1 MAHGRR
7 HPAEVRTKARHRRQ
21 KNPSKVE
28 AIFPTFRLGVDSGI
42 PSNRIAPNVAATY
55 SRHIGRVGALA
66 VALGV
71 GAAISTGY
79 GLGVA
84 RADTDT
90 DSVSKDSP
98 SADSSPS
105 DAPSKNSDKT
115 ESATDTSTERSDS
128 DEDEDSLSEVTDPAS
143 AVDSDVDDDGVDD
156 VDLETDHTE
165 TDPPSEEGG
174 TLDDTVPST
183 IPPETGSPD
192 STEAPGAEEPSA
204 VPQESPA
211 TAPEAES
218 GSDAAS
224 SGGTSRD
231 EPAPAPS
238 SATDIRVDAVT
249 LSLSDETETETAS
262 LRTDSAPDAGIGG
275 QSTPLDGPAVSVAA
289 GSVAGI
295 NVPRAFAATSLS
307 PLLVPEP
314 VSPSRPQLL
323 FAVLGWV
330 VREIQRTFF
339 NRAPVVRPQ
348 ETTLV
353 LSPNETSSPTP
364 FQSYDLDDDGLT
376 YFVPARGE
384 VGGPMHG
391 WVEVDQ
397 VTGTFTYTRDDD
409 YVGPDQFTVTVSD
422 AGSGRHFHGLLGF
435 LRPDRGHTDTAT
447 ITLDIVA
454 ANKTPVVNS
463 DSYTTAQ
470 GSYVFGNVLDNDSD
484 PSGQTLT
491 ASVVSGPAHGELTMA
506 PNGAFHY
513 SPEPGWTGVDTFVY
527 SASNA
532 MVDARAVVGITVT
545 PVNRAPATADDSYTT
560 DEDTTVTGNV
570 LSNDTDPDGDTIT
583 ATVVLAANHGDVQ
596 LSSDGSFT
604 YTPDTDFSGTDT
616 FSYVASDGS
625 TSSAPTLV
633 KITVTPVNDVPVAED
648 DSFTI
653 SEDSRLHGNVLS
665 NDTDSDRDLLTA
677 SLASGPAH
685 GSLTLNADG
694 TFSYLPTANYTGT
707 DSFTY
712 TVSDGTS
719 AGSTATATIT
729 ISPVNDAP
737 VANNSSFS
745 VSEDSIY
752 TGNLN
757 VVDVDGDTVST
768 DVVTG
773 PAHGALTLNDDGSFT
788 YTPDADYTGA
798 DSFTYIGT
806 DGVRTTSPATVTIT
820 VTPIDDAPTAQDD
833 TYSMSEDGI
842 LTGSVLYNDSD
853 VDGGSLTA
861 ALVFAPMHGALTF
874 NADGSFAYTPHAD
887 YAGADSFAYTA
898 SDGALT
904 SNTAIVSITIA
915 PTNDAPVAA
924 DDFYSIDEDTVLTGN
939 LLTNDSDVEGDS
951 LSVSI
956 LDGPQNGVLDLNSDG
971 TFSYTPSANF
981 NGADWFTYSASDGI
995 APSAPALV
1003 LIIINPVDDT
1013 VVATD
1018 DTFSM
1023 TEDSS
1028 LSGNVLSN
1036 DVDIDGD
1043 SLSAALVEGPAHGE
1057 LVLNTDGTFTYTP
1070 DADYHGAD
1078 SFTYTATDGT
1088 ETSTAATVAI
1098 TVTAVNDTP
1107 AAADDSVTTNEDTPL
1122 AGNVLANDVDV
1133 EGDSLTAT
1141 LVDGPA
1147 HGELVLNADG
1157 TFTYTPDTDYYG
1169 ADSFTYT
1176 ATDGTAT
1183 STAATVAITVT
1194 AINDTPVADGD
1205 SFTTNEDVE
1214 LAGNVLTNDTDIDGD
1229 SLTATLVDGPAHG
1242 ELVLNADGTFT
1253 YTPDADYYGADSF
1266 TYTATDGTATTTV
1279 ATVAITVTAVNDTPV
1294 AAGDSFTTNE
1304 DTPLAGNVLTNDTDI
1319 DGDSLT
1325 ATLVDGPAHGELVL
1339 NADGTFTYTPDTD
1352 YYGADSFTYT
1362 AADGTATS
1370 TVATVA
1376 ITVTAINDTP
1386 AAAGDS
1392 FTTNEDTP
1400 LAGNVLSNDT
1410 DIDGDSLTAA
1420 LVDGPAHGELVLNTD
1435 GTFTYTPDANYH
1447 GADSF
1452 TYTAT
1457 DGTETSTV
1465 STVNITVTAVND
1477 TPVATDDSVT
1487 TNEDTPY
1494 SGNVLSNDTD
1504 IDGDSLTAALVD
1516 GPAHGE
1522 LVLNTD
1528 GTFTYTPD
1536 ANYHG
1541 TDSFTYTATDGTE
1554 TSTVATV
1561 SITVT
1566 AINDTPTTVADS
1578 VTTNEDTPLAG
1589 NVLTNDT
1596 DIDGDS
1602 LTVALVDGP
1611 AHGELVL
1618 NTDGT
1623 FTYTPDANYHGTDS
1637 FTYTAT
1643 DGTETSTAATVNI
1656 TVTAVNDTPVA
1667 DDDAYTIDEDY
1678 RLMASVLTN
1687 DVDVEGDS
1695 LTTALVDGPTHGELV
1710 LNTDGTFTYTPD
1722 ANYNG
1727 TDSFTYT
1734 ATDGTATSTPATVTI
1749 TVNPVNDA
1757 TVANNDSYSTG
1768 EDSSLLG
1775 NVLTND
1781 VDVDGDTFTAALLSG
1796 PAHGTLVLNPDG
1808 SFSYTP
1814 TADYSGVDS
1823 FSYQVSDG
1831 TATSNTAL
1839 VTIAVTAIN
1848 DAPIAVNDSYTTDE
1862 DTPLAGNVLA
1872 NDTDAEGDSLSAT
1885 LVAGPTHGTLVLT
1898 SDGTFTYTPDA
1909 DYTGTD
1915 SFTYTAGDAALTDS
1929 ALVTVSI
1936 SSVNDVPVATG
1947 DSFTTDEDTP
1957 VSGNVLT
1964 NDVDVEGD
1972 SLTATLVDG
1981 PTHGNLVLNADGT
1994 FTYTPDADYHGT
2006 DSFTYTA
2013 TDGTATS
2020 AVSTVSIAVDP
2031 VNDTPV
2037 ATNDSVTTN
2046 EDTQLT
2052 GNVLTNDTDADG
2064 NTLTAT
2070 LVTGPS
2076 HGALTLNADGTFTYT
2091 PTANY
2096 NGTDSFT
2103 YTATDGTATSTAT
2116 TVTVTVNAV
2125 NDVPVA
2131 VNNSFT
2137 TDEDTQLTGNV
2148 LTNDTDADGN
2158 TLTATLVTGPTR
2170 GTLTLNSDGSFTYT
2184 PNTGYHGADVFTYT
2198 ANDGVANSTT
2208 AVVTIT
2214 VTTVNDAPS
2223 AVNDAYTT
2231 SEESAVNGNVLAN
2244 DTDADGN
2251 TLTATLADGPSHGAL
2266 TLNSDG
2272 TFTYTPTANYNG
2284 TDSFTYTATDGTATS
2299 NVASVAITVNP
2310 VNDTPTAVNNAFATN
2325 EDVQLSGNVLTNDID
2340 VDGDTLTAT
2349 VVNGPSHGTLTLN
2362 GNGTF
2367 TYTPTTNYNGTDSFT
2382 YTATDGTAT
2391 SNVATVIVTVNAVND
2406 APTAVNDSAS
2416 TNQGTALSGNV
2427 LSNDNDVDGNTLSA
2441 TLVAGPAHGT
2451 VALNSN
2457 GSFTYTPTANYNG
2470 TDSFTYKATDGTA
2483 TSNTATVSI
2492 TVIDNVA
2499 PTAVDIQAT
2508 NGGGL
2513 NISGYLEEGD
2523 SITYTFSEPIN
2534 PNSILAGWNGTTT
2547 NVVVRGDNG
2556 GSSNDT
2562 LRIYNSNNTALLPLG
2577 TIDLGRT
2584 DFIYQIGGNGPI
2596 TFGATG
2602 TASTMTMSGNTIT
2615 IVLGD
2620 YDSPAFGDYR
2630 NITLVLTS
2638 GSLRWSPSSAIS
2650 DLAGN
2655 TLSGGTANE
2664 SGSSDRDF

>member
-7 HPAEVRTKARHRRQ
+7 RPAEVRTKARHRRQ
-21 KNPSKVE
+21 KYPSKVE
-28 AIFPTFRLGVDSGI
+28 ATFPTFRLGVDSGL

-84 RADTDT
+84 HADTDT

-98 SADSSPS
+98 SGDSTPS
-105 DAPSKNSDKT
+105 DAPSKNSDET
-115 ESATDTSTERSDS
+115 ESAADTSAERSDS
-128 DEDEDSLSEVTDPAS
+128 DEDEESVSEVTDPAS
-143 AVDSDVDDDGVDD
+143 EVESGDSDVDD

-165 TDPPSEEGG
+165 TDPPSTEGDAP
-174 TLDDTVPST
+174 DDTAPST
-183 IPPETGSPD
+183 VPPESGSPD
-192 STEAPGAEEPSA
+192 SAEAPGTGETSA
-204 VPQESPA
+204 VPQGSTA
-211 TAPEAES
+211 TTPEAES
-218 GSDAAS
+218 VSDASS
-224 SGGTSRD
+224 SGGTSQD

-238 SATDIRVDAVT
+238 SATDIQVDAVT
-249 LSLSDETETETAS
+249 LSLNDETETETAS
-262 LRTDSAPDAGIGG
+262 LRTDSAPEAGIGG
-275 QSTPLDGPAVSVAA
+275 QSTLLDGPAASVAA

-339 NRAPVVRPQ
+339 NRTPVVRPQ

-484 PSGQTLT
+484 PGGQTLT

-583 ATVVLAANHGDVQ
+583 ATVVLAANHGEVQ
-596 LSSDGSFT
+596 LNSDGSFT

-633 KITVTPVNDVPVAED
+633 TITVTPVNDVPVAED

-719 AGSTATATIT
+719 AGNAATATIT

-737 VANNSSFS
+737 VANNGSFS
-745 VSEDSIY
+745 VSEDSTY
-752 TGNLN
+752 TGNLD
-757 VVDVDGDTVST
+757 VIDVDGDTVST

-773 PAHGALTLNDDGSFT
+773 PAHGALTLNGDGSFT

-798 DSFTYIGT
+798 DSFTYTGT
-806 DGVRTTSPATVTIT
+806 DGVRTTLPATVTIT

-874 NADGSFAYTPHAD
+874 NADGSFTYTPHAD

-898 SDGALT
+898 SDGTLT
-904 SNTAIVSITIA
+904 SDTAIVSITIT

-939 LLTNDSDVEGDS
+939 LLTNDSDVESDS

-956 LDGPQNGVLDLNSDG
+956 LDGPQNGVLDLNPDG

-995 APSAPALV
+995 TPSAPALV

-1018 DTFSM
+1018 DTFST

-1043 SLSAALVEGPAHGE
+1043 SLLASLIDGPTHGE
-1057 LVLNTDGTFTYTP
+1057 LVLNNDGTFTYTP
-1070 DADYHGAD
+1070 DANYAGTD
-1078 SFTYTATDGT
+1078 SFTYTA
-1088 ETSTAATVAI
+1088 S
-1098 TVTAVNDTP
+1098 
-1107 AAADDSVTTNEDTPL
+1107 
-1122 AGNVLANDVDV
+1122 
-1133 EGDSLTAT
+1133 
-1141 LVDGPA
+1141 
-1147 HGELVLNADG
+1147 
-1157 TFTYTPDTDYYG
+1157 
-1169 ADSFTYT
+1169 
-1176 ATDGTAT
+1176 DGTAT
-1183 STAATVAITVT
+1183 STAATVAIT
-1194 AINDTPVADGD
+1194 I
-1205 SFTTNEDVE
+1205 
-1214 LAGNVLTNDTDIDGD
+1214 
-1229 SLTATLVDGPAHG
+1229 
-1242 ELVLNADGTFT
+1242 
-1253 YTPDADYYGADSF
+1253 
-1266 TYTATDGTATTTV
+1266 
-1279 ATVAITVTAVNDTPV
+1279 TAVNDTPV
-1294 AAGDSFTTNE
+1294 A
-1304 DTPLAGNVLTNDTDI
+1304 TNDSVTTD
-1319 DGDSLT
+1319 
-1325 ATLVDGPAHGELVL
+1325 
-1339 NADGTFTYTPDTD
+1339 
-1352 YYGADSFTYT
+1352 
-1362 AADGTATS
+1362 
-1370 TVATVA
+1370 
-1376 ITVTAINDTP
+1376 
-1386 AAAGDS
+1386 
-1392 FTTNEDTP
+1392 EDAP
-1400 LAGNVLSNDT
+1400 LSGNVLSNDL

-1420 LVDGPAHGELVLNTD
+1420 LVDGPTHGSLVLNND
-1435 GTFTYTPDANYH
+1435 GTFTYTPDA
-1447 GADSF
+1447 D
-1452 TYTAT
+1452 
-1457 DGTETSTV
+1457 
-1465 STVNITVTAVND
+1465 
-1477 TPVATDDSVT
+1477 
-1487 TNEDTPY
+1487 
-1494 SGNVLSNDTD
+1494 
-1504 IDGDSLTAALVD
+1504 
-1516 GPAHGE
+1516 
-1522 LVLNTD
+1522 
-1528 GTFTYTPD
+1528 
-1536 ANYHG
+1536 YHG
-1541 TDSFTYTATDGTE
+1541 TDSFTYTATDG
-1554 TSTVATV
+1554 
-1561 SITVT
+1561 I
-1566 AINDTPTTVADS
+1566 
-1578 VTTNEDTPLAG
+1578 
-1589 NVLTNDT
+1589 
-1596 DIDGDS
+1596 
-1602 LTVALVDGP
+1602 
-1611 AHGELVL
+1611 
-1618 NTDGT
+1618 
-1623 FTYTPDANYHGTDS
+1623 
-1637 FTYTAT
+1637 
-1643 DGTETSTAATVNI
+1643 
-1656 TVTAVNDTPVA
+1656 
-1667 DDDAYTIDEDY
+1667 
-1678 RLMASVLTN
+1678 
-1687 DVDVEGDS
+1687 
-1695 LTTALVDGPTHGELV
+1695 
-1710 LNTDGTFTYTPD
+1710 
-1722 ANYNG
+1722 
-1727 TDSFTYT
+1727 
-1734 ATDGTATSTPATVTI
+1734 ATSSPATVTI

-1848 DAPIAVNDSYTTDE
+1848 DAPNAVDDSYTTDE

-1885 LVAGPTHGTLVLT
+1885 LVAGPTHGTLVLN

-1936 SSVNDVPVATG
+1936 TSVNDVPVATG
-1947 DSFTTDEDTP
+1947 DSVTTDEDTP
-1957 VSGNVLT
+1957 LSGNVLT
-1964 NDVDVEGD
+1964 NDVDVDGD
-1972 SLTATLVDG
+1972 SLIATLVDG
-1981 PTHGNLVLNADGT
+1981 PTHGDLVLNADGT
-1994 FTYTPDADYHGT
+1994 FTYTPDADYTGA

-2013 TDGTATS
+2013 TDGTATG
-2020 AVSTVSIAVDP
+2020 AVSTVSITVTA

-2037 ATNDSVTTN
+2037 ATDDTVTTN

-2052 GNVLTNDTDADG
+2052 GNVLTNDTDTEG

-2096 NGTDSFT
+2096 HGTDSFT
-2103 YTATDGTATSTAT
+2103 YTATDGTTTSTAA

-2125 NDVPVA
+2125 NDIPVA
-2131 VNNSFT
+2131 FNNSYT
-2137 TDEDTQLTGNV
+2137 TNENTQLTGNV

-2170 GTLTLNSDGSFTYT
+2170 GTLILNSDGSFTYT
-2184 PNTGYHGADVFTYT
+2184 PTTNYHGTDVFTYK
-2198 ANDGVANSTT
+2198 ANDGIANSTT
-2208 AVVTIT
+2208 AVVMIT
-2214 VTTVNDAPS
+2214 VTSVNDAPS

-2244 DTDADGN
+2244 DADADADALTAVLASGPSHGALTLNNDGTFTYTPTTNYNGTDSFTYTATDGAATSNTATVSITVNPVNDAPTAANDAFTANEDTQLAGN
-2251 TLTATLADGPSHGAL
+2251 VLTNDTDVDGDTLTATLVNGPSHGAL
-2266 TLNSDG
+2266 TLNSNG

-2299 NVASVAITVNP
+2299 N
-2310 VNDTPTAVNNAFATN
+2310 
-2325 EDVQLSGNVLTNDID
+2325 
-2340 VDGDTLTAT
+2340 TAT
-2349 VVNGPSHGTLTLN
+2349 VS
-2362 GNGTF
+2362 
-2367 TYTPTTNYNGTDSFT
+2367 
-2382 YTATDGTAT
+2382 
-2391 SNVATVIVTVNAVND
+2391 ITVNAVND

-2416 TNQGTALSGNV
+2416 TNQGVALNGNV
-2427 LSNDNDVDGNTLSA
+2427 LTNDTDIDGNTLSA

-2513 NISGYLEEGD
+2513 NISGYLEQGD

>member
-1 MAHGRR
+1 M
-7 HPAEVRTKARHRRQ
+7 
-21 KNPSKVE
+21 
-28 AIFPTFRLGVDSGI
+28 
-42 PSNRIAPNVAATY
+42 
-55 SRHIGRVGALA
+55 
-66 VALGV
+66 
-71 GAAISTGY
+71 
-79 GLGVA
+79 
-84 RADTDT
+84 
-90 DSVSKDSP
+90 
-98 SADSSPS
+98 
-105 DAPSKNSDKT
+105 
-115 ESATDTSTERSDS
+115 
-128 DEDEDSLSEVTDPAS
+128 TDPAS
-143 AVDSDVDDDGVDD
+143 AVDSDDDDDDVDDDDDDDD

-174 TLDDTVPST
+174 TLDDTAPSS

-192 STEAPGAEEPSA
+192 SAEAPGTGEPSA

-218 GSDAAS
+218 VSDAAS

-238 SATDIRVDAVT
+238 SATDIQLDAVT

-262 LRTDSAPDAGIGG
+262 LRNDSAPEAGIGG
-275 QSTPLDGPAVSVAA
+275 QSTPLDGPAASVAA

-447 ITLDIVA
+447 IKLDIVA
-454 ANKTPVVNS
+454 ANKTPVVNN

-484 PSGQTLT
+484 PGGQTLT

-583 ATVVLAANHGDVQ
+583 ATVVLAANHGEVQ

-633 KITVTPVNDVPVAED
+633 TITVTPVNDVPVAED

-719 AGSTATATIT
+719 AGNTATATIT

-737 VANNSSFS
+737 VANNGSFS
-745 VSEDSIY
+745 VSEDSTY
-752 TGNLN
+752 TGNLD
-757 VVDVDGDTVST
+757 VIDVDGDTVST

-798 DSFTYIGT
+798 DSFTYTGT

-874 NADGSFAYTPHAD
+874 NADGSFTYTPHAD

-898 SDGALT
+898 SDGTLT
-904 SNTAIVSITIA
+904 SNTAIVSITIV

-924 DDFYSIDEDTVLTGN
+924 DDFYNIDEDTILTGN
-939 LLTNDSDVEGDS
+939 LVTNDSDVEGDS
-951 LSVSI
+951 LTVSMI
-956 LDGPQNGVLDLNSDG
+956 DGPQNGVLDLNADG

-981 NGADWFTYSASDGI
+981 NGADWFTYSTSDGI
-995 APSAPALV
+995 TPSAPALV
-1003 LIIINPVDDT
+1003 LIVINPVDDT

-1028 LSGNVLSN
+1028 LSGNILSN

-1043 SLSAALVEGPAHGE
+1043 SLSASLVDGPTHGE
-1057 LVLNTDGTFTYTP
+1057 LVLNNDGTFTYTP
-1070 DADYHGAD
+1070 DADYHGTD
-1078 SFTYTATDGT
+1078 SFTYSATDGV

-1107 AAADDSVTTNEDTPL
+1107 VATDDAVTTNED
-1122 AGNVLANDVDV
+1122 ASFSGDVLSNDVDV
-1133 EGDSLTAT
+1133 DGDSLTAT
-1141 LVDGPA
+1141 LIDGPA
-1147 HGELVLNADG
+1147 HGELVLNNDG
-1157 TFTYTPDTDYYG
+1157 TFTYTPDADYHG
-1169 ADSFTYT
+1169 TDSFTYT

-1183 STAATVAITVT
+1183 STAATVAITIT
-1194 AINDTPVADGD
+1194 AVNDTPVTAGD
-1205 SFTTNEDVE
+1205 SFTTDEDTQ
-1214 LAGNVLTNDTDIDGD
+1214 LAGNVLTNDNDIDGD
-1229 SLTATLVDGPAHG
+1229 SLTATLVDGPTHG
-1242 ELVLNADGTFT
+1242 ELVLNNDGTFT
-1253 YTPDADYYGADSF
+1253 YAPDAD
-1266 TYTATDGTATTTV
+1266 
-1279 ATVAITVTAVNDTPV
+1279 
-1294 AAGDSFTTNE
+1294 
-1304 DTPLAGNVLTNDTDI
+1304 
-1319 DGDSLT
+1319 
-1325 ATLVDGPAHGELVL
+1325 
-1339 NADGTFTYTPDTD
+1339 
-1352 YYGADSFTYT
+1352 
-1362 AADGTATS
+1362 
-1370 TVATVA
+1370 
-1376 ITVTAINDTP
+1376 
-1386 AAAGDS
+1386 
-1392 FTTNEDTP
+1392 
-1400 LAGNVLSNDT
+1400 
-1410 DIDGDSLTAA
+1410 
-1420 LVDGPAHGELVLNTD
+1420 
-1435 GTFTYTPDANYH
+1435 
-1447 GADSF
+1447 
-1452 TYTAT
+1452 
-1457 DGTETSTV
+1457 
-1465 STVNITVTAVND
+1465 
-1477 TPVATDDSVT
+1477 
-1487 TNEDTPY
+1487 
-1494 SGNVLSNDTD
+1494 
-1504 IDGDSLTAALVD
+1504 
-1516 GPAHGE
+1516 
-1522 LVLNTD
+1522 
-1528 GTFTYTPD
+1528 
-1536 ANYHG
+1536 YHG
-1541 TDSFTYTATDGTE
+1541 TDSFTYTATDGTA
-1554 TSTVATV
+1554 TS
-1561 SITVT
+1561 S
-1566 AINDTPTTVADS
+1566 
-1578 VTTNEDTPLAG
+1578 
-1589 NVLTNDT
+1589 
-1596 DIDGDS
+1596 
-1602 LTVALVDGP
+1602 
-1611 AHGELVL
+1611 
-1618 NTDGT
+1618 
-1623 FTYTPDANYHGTDS
+1623 
-1637 FTYTAT
+1637 
-1643 DGTETSTAATVNI
+1643 AATVAI
-1656 TVTAVNDTPVA
+1656 TITAVNDTPVTA
-1667 DDDAYTIDEDY
+1667 DDAYTIDEDY
-1678 RLMASVLTN
+1678 RLTASVLTN

-1695 LTTALVDGPTHGELV
+1695 LTAALVDGPTHGELV
-1710 LNTDGTFTYTPD
+1710 LNDDGTFTYTPD
-1722 ANYNG
+1722 ADYHG

-1734 ATDGTATSTPATVTI
+1734 ATDGTATSSPATVTI

-1848 DAPIAVNDSYTTDE
+1848 DAPNAVDDSYTTDE
-1862 DTPLAGNVLA
+1862 DIPLSGNVLA

-1885 LVAGPTHGTLVLT
+1885 LVAGPTHGTLVLN

-1957 VSGNVLT
+1957 LSGNVLT
-1964 NDVDVEGD
+1964 NDTDVDGD
-1972 SLTATLVDG
+1972 SLTPTLVNG
-1981 PTHGNLVLNADGT
+1981 PTHGELVLNNDGT
-1994 FTYTPDADYHGT
+1994 FTYTPDADYTGA

-2020 AVSTVSIAVDP
+2020 AVSTVSITVTA

-2037 ATNDSVTTN
+2037 AADDSVTTN

-2052 GNVLTNDTDADG
+2052 GNVLTNDTDTEG

-2096 NGTDSFT
+2096 HGTDSFT
-2103 YTATDGTATSTAT
+2103 YTATDGTTTSTAA

-2125 NDVPVA
+2125 NDIPVA
-2131 VNNSFT
+2131 VNNSYT
-2137 TDEDTQLTGNV
+2137 TNENTQLTGNV

-2184 PNTGYHGADVFTYT
+2184 PTTNYHGTDVFTYK
-2198 ANDGVANSTT
+2198 ANDGIANSTT

-2214 VTTVNDAPS
+2214 VTSVNDAPS

-2244 DTDADGN
+2244 DTDADADTLTAVLASGPSHGALTLNNDGTFTYTPTTNYNGTDSFTYTATDGAATSNTATVSITVNPVNDAPTAANDVFTANEDTQLAGN
-2251 TLTATLADGPSHGAL
+2251 VLTNDTDVDGDTLTATLVNGPSHGAL
-2266 TLNSDG
+2266 TLNSNG
-2272 TFTYTPTANYNG
+2272 SFTYTPTANYNG

-2299 NVASVAITVNP
+2299 N
-2310 VNDTPTAVNNAFATN
+2310 
-2325 EDVQLSGNVLTNDID
+2325 
-2340 VDGDTLTAT
+2340 TAT
-2349 VVNGPSHGTLTLN
+2349 VS
-2362 GNGTF
+2362 
-2367 TYTPTTNYNGTDSFT
+2367 
-2382 YTATDGTAT
+2382 
-2391 SNVATVIVTVNAVND
+2391 ITVNAVND

-2416 TNQGTALSGNV
+2416 TNQGIALSGNV
-2427 LSNDNDVDGNTLSA
+2427 LTNDTDIDGNTLSA

-2513 NISGYLEEGD
+2513 NISGYLEQGD

>member
-1 MAHGRR
+1 M
-7 HPAEVRTKARHRRQ
+7 
-21 KNPSKVE
+21 
-28 AIFPTFRLGVDSGI
+28 
-42 PSNRIAPNVAATY
+42 
-55 SRHIGRVGALA
+55 
-66 VALGV
+66 
-71 GAAISTGY
+71 
-79 GLGVA
+79 
-84 RADTDT
+84 
-90 DSVSKDSP
+90 
-98 SADSSPS
+98 
-105 DAPSKNSDKT
+105 
-115 ESATDTSTERSDS
+115 
-128 DEDEDSLSEVTDPAS
+128 TDPAY
-143 AVDSDVDDDGVDD
+143 AVDDDDDDDVDDDD

-174 TLDDTVPST
+174 TLDDTAPSS

-192 STEAPGAEEPSA
+192 SAEAPGTGEPSA

-218 GSDAAS
+218 VSDAAS

-238 SATDIRVDAVT
+238 SATDIQVDAVT

-262 LRTDSAPDAGIGG
+262 LRNDSAPEAGIGG
-275 QSTPLDGPAVSVAA
+275 QSTPLDGPAASVAA
-289 GSVAGI
+289 GSVAGV

-384 VGGPMHG
+384 VGGPLHG

-570 LSNDTDPDGDTIT
+570 LGNDTDPDGDMIT
-583 ATVVLAANHGDVQ
+583 ATVVLAANHGEVQ

-633 KITVTPVNDVPVAED
+633 TITVTPVNDVPVAED

-719 AGSTATATIT
+719 AGNTATATIT

-737 VANNSSFS
+737 VANNGSFS
-745 VSEDSIY
+745 VSEDSTY
-752 TGNLN
+752 TGNLD
-757 VVDVDGDTVST
+757 VIDVDGDTVST

-798 DSFTYIGT
+798 DSFTYTGT

-820 VTPIDDAPTAQDD
+820 VTPIDDAPTARDD

-874 NADGSFAYTPHAD
+874 NADGSFTYTPHAD

-898 SDGALT
+898 SDGTLT

-924 DDFYSIDEDTVLTGN
+924 DDFYNIDEDTTLTGS

-951 LSVSI
+951 LTVSMI
-956 LDGPQNGVLDLNSDG
+956 DAPQNGVLDLNADG

-981 NGADWFTYSASDGI
+981 NGADWFTYSTSDGI
-995 APSAPALV
+995 TPSAPALV
-1003 LIIINPVDDT
+1003 LIVINPVDDT

-1028 LSGNVLSN
+1028 LSGNILSN

-1043 SLSAALVEGPAHGE
+1043 SLSASLVDGPTHGE
-1057 LVLNTDGTFTYTP
+1057 LVLNNDGTFTYTP
-1070 DADYHGAD
+1070 DADYHGTD
-1078 SFTYTATDGT
+1078 SFTYSATDGV

-1107 AAADDSVTTNEDTPL
+1107 VATDDAVTTNED
-1122 AGNVLANDVDV
+1122 ASFSGDVLSNDVDV
-1133 EGDSLTAT
+1133 DGDSLTAT
-1141 LVDGPA
+1141 LIDGPA
-1147 HGELVLNADG
+1147 HGELVLNNDG
-1157 TFTYTPDTDYYG
+1157 TFTYTPDADYYG
-1169 ADSFTYT
+1169 TDSFTYT

-1194 AINDTPVADGD
+1194 A
-1205 SFTTNEDVE
+1205 
-1214 LAGNVLTNDTDIDGD
+1214 
-1229 SLTATLVDGPAHG
+1229 
-1242 ELVLNADGTFT
+1242 
-1253 YTPDADYYGADSF
+1253 
-1266 TYTATDGTATTTV
+1266 
-1279 ATVAITVTAVNDTPV
+1279 VNDTPV
-1294 AAGDSFTTNE
+1294 ATDDTVTTNE

-1325 ATLVDGPAHGELVL
+1325 ATLVDGPTHGELVL
-1339 NADGTFTYTPDTD
+1339 NNDGTFTYTPDTD
-1352 YYGADSFTYT
+1352 YYGTDSFTYT
-1362 AADGTATS
+1362 ANDGTATS
-1370 TVATVA
+1370 AVSTVS
-1376 ITVTAINDTP
+1376 ITVSAVNDAPVTADDTVTTNEDAPLSGDVLANDVDVEGDSLTASLVDGPAHGELVLNNDGTFTYTPDADYHGTDSFTYTANDGTATSAVSTVSITVSAVNDTP
-1386 AAAGDS
+1386 VTADDAV
-1392 FTTNEDTP
+1392 TTNEDTP
-1400 LAGNVLSNDT
+1400 LAGNVLTNDV

-1420 LVDGPAHGELVLNTD
+1420 LVGGPTHGSLVLNDD
-1435 GTFTYTPDANYH
+1435 GTFTYTPDTDYY
-1447 GADSF
+1447 GTDSF

-1457 DGTETSTV
+1457 DGTATSAVSTV
-1465 STVNITVTAVND
+1465 SITVTAVND
-1477 TPVATDDSVT
+1477 TPVATNDSVNT
-1487 TNEDTPY
+1487 DEDAPL
-1494 SGNVLSNDTD
+1494 SGNVLTNDVD
-1504 IDGDSLTAALVD
+1504 IDGDSLTASLVD
-1516 GPAHGE
+1516 GPTHGS
-1522 LVLNTD
+1522 LVLNNDGTFTYTPDADYHGTDSFTYTATDGTATSTAATVAITITAVNDTPVTAGDSFTTDEDTQLAGNVLTNDNDIDGDSLTATLVDGPTHGSLVLNND

-1541 TDSFTYTATDGTE
+1541 TDSFTYTATDGTA
-1554 TSTVATV
+1554 TSTAATV
-1561 SITVT
+1561 AITIT
-1566 AINDTPTTVADS
+1566 AVNDTPVTAGDSFTTD
-1578 VTTNEDTPLAG
+1578 EDTQLAG
-1589 NVLTNDT
+1589 NVLTNDN

-1602 LTVALVDGP
+1602 LTATLVDGP
-1611 AHGELVL
+1611 THGSLVL
-1618 NTDGT
+1618 NNDGT
-1623 FTYTPDANYHGTDS
+1623 FTYTPDANY
-1637 FTYTAT
+1637 A
-1643 DGTETSTAATVNI
+1643 
-1656 TVTAVNDTPVA
+1656 
-1667 DDDAYTIDEDY
+1667 
-1678 RLMASVLTN
+1678 
-1687 DVDVEGDS
+1687 
-1695 LTTALVDGPTHGELV
+1695 
-1710 LNTDGTFTYTPD
+1710 
-1722 ANYNG
+1722 G

-1734 ATDGTATSTPATVTI
+1734 ATDGTATSTAATVAITVTAVNDTPVTADDAYTIDEDYRLTASVLTNDVDVEGDSLTAALVDGPTHGELVLNDDGTFTYTPDADYHGTDSFTYTATDGTATSSPATVTI

-1848 DAPIAVNDSYTTDE
+1848 DAPNAVDDSYTTDE
-1862 DTPLAGNVLA
+1862 DIPLSGNVLA

-1885 LVAGPTHGTLVLT
+1885 LVAGPTHGTLVLN

-1909 DYTGTD
+1909 DYTGND
-1915 SFTYTAGDAALTDS
+1915 SFTYAAGDAALTDT

-1936 SSVNDVPVATG
+1936 TSVNDVPVATG

-1957 VSGNVLT
+1957 LSGNVLT
-1964 NDVDVEGD
+1964 NDTDVDGD
-1972 SLTATLVDG
+1972 SLTPTLVDG
-1981 PTHGNLVLNADGT
+1981 PTHGELVLNNDGT
-1994 FTYTPDADYHGT
+1994 FTYTPDADYTGA

-2020 AVSTVSIAVDP
+2020 AVSTVSITVTA

-2037 ATNDSVTTN
+2037 ATDDSVTTN

-2052 GNVLTNDTDADG
+2052 GNVLTNDTDTEG

-2091 PTANY
+2091 PTTNY
-2096 NGTDSFT
+2096 HGTDSFT
-2103 YTATDGTATSTAT
+2103 YTATDGTTTSTAA

-2125 NDVPVA
+2125 NDIPVA
-2131 VNNSFT
+2131 VNNSYT
-2137 TDEDTQLTGNV
+2137 TNENTQLTGNV

-2184 PNTGYHGADVFTYT
+2184 PTTNYHGTDVFTYK
-2198 ANDGVANSTT
+2198 ANDGIANSTT

-2214 VTTVNDAPS
+2214 VTSVNDAPS

-2244 DTDADGN
+2244 DTDADADTLTAVLASGPSHGALTLNNDGTFTYTPTANYNGTDSFTYTATDGAATSNTATVSITVNPVNDAPTAANDAFTANEDTQLAGN
-2251 TLTATLADGPSHGAL
+2251 VLTNDTDVDGDTLTATLVNGPSHGAL
-2266 TLNSDG
+2266 TLNSNG

-2299 NVASVAITVNP
+2299 N
-2310 VNDTPTAVNNAFATN
+2310 
-2325 EDVQLSGNVLTNDID
+2325 
-2340 VDGDTLTAT
+2340 TAT
-2349 VVNGPSHGTLTLN
+2349 VS
-2362 GNGTF
+2362 
-2367 TYTPTTNYNGTDSFT
+2367 
-2382 YTATDGTAT
+2382 
-2391 SNVATVIVTVNAVND
+2391 ITVNAVND
-2406 APTAVNDSAS
+2406 APTAVNDSGS
-2416 TNQGTALSGNV
+2416 TNQGIALNGNV
-2427 LSNDNDVDGNTLSA
+2427 LTNDTDIDGNTLSA

-2513 NISGYLEEGD
+2513 NISGYLEQGD

>member
-1 MAHGRR
+1 M
-7 HPAEVRTKARHRRQ
+7 
-21 KNPSKVE
+21 
-28 AIFPTFRLGVDSGI
+28 
-42 PSNRIAPNVAATY
+42 
-55 SRHIGRVGALA
+55 
-66 VALGV
+66 
-71 GAAISTGY
+71 
-79 GLGVA
+79 
-84 RADTDT
+84 
-90 DSVSKDSP
+90 
-98 SADSSPS
+98 
-105 DAPSKNSDKT
+105 
-115 ESATDTSTERSDS
+115 
-128 DEDEDSLSEVTDPAS
+128 TDPAS

-435 LRPDRGHTDTAT
+435 LRPDRGHTETAT

-820 VTPIDDAPTAQDD
+820 VTPIDDAPTARDD

-874 NADGSFAYTPHAD
+874 NADGSFTYTPHAD

-1070 DADYHGAD
+1070 DADY
-1078 SFTYTATDGT
+1078 
-1088 ETSTAATVAI
+1088 
-1098 TVTAVNDTP
+1098 
-1107 AAADDSVTTNEDTPL
+1107 
-1122 AGNVLANDVDV
+1122 
-1133 EGDSLTAT
+1133 
-1141 LVDGPA
+1141 
-1147 HGELVLNADG
+1147 
-1157 TFTYTPDTDYYG
+1157 YG
-1169 ADSFTYT
+1169 A
-1176 ATDGTAT
+1176 
-1183 STAATVAITVT
+1183 
-1194 AINDTPVADGD
+1194 
-1205 SFTTNEDVE
+1205 
-1214 LAGNVLTNDTDIDGD
+1214 
-1229 SLTATLVDGPAHG
+1229 
-1242 ELVLNADGTFT
+1242 
-1253 YTPDADYYGADSF
+1253 
-1266 TYTATDGTATTTV
+1266 
-1279 ATVAITVTAVNDTPV
+1279 
-1294 AAGDSFTTNE
+1294 
-1304 DTPLAGNVLTNDTDI
+1304 
-1319 DGDSLT
+1319 
-1325 ATLVDGPAHGELVL
+1325 
-1339 NADGTFTYTPDTD
+1339 
-1352 YYGADSFTYT
+1352 
-1362 AADGTATS
+1362 
-1370 TVATVA
+1370 
-1376 ITVTAINDTP
+1376 
-1386 AAAGDS
+1386 
-1392 FTTNEDTP
+1392 
-1400 LAGNVLSNDT
+1400 
-1410 DIDGDSLTAA
+1410 
-1420 LVDGPAHGELVLNTD
+1420 
-1435 GTFTYTPDANYH
+1435 
-1447 GADSF
+1447 
-1452 TYTAT
+1452 
-1457 DGTETSTV
+1457 
-1465 STVNITVTAVND
+1465 
-1477 TPVATDDSVT
+1477 
-1487 TNEDTPY
+1487 
-1494 SGNVLSNDTD
+1494 
-1504 IDGDSLTAALVD
+1504 
-1516 GPAHGE
+1516 
-1522 LVLNTD
+1522 
-1528 GTFTYTPD
+1528 
-1536 ANYHG
+1536 
-1541 TDSFTYTATDGTE
+1541 DSFTYTATDGTE

-1561 SITVT
+1561 SITAT
-1566 AINDTPTTVADS
+1566 AINDTP
-1578 VTTNEDTPLAG
+1578 
-1589 NVLTNDT
+1589 
-1596 DIDGDS
+1596 
-1602 LTVALVDGP
+1602 
-1611 AHGELVL
+1611 
-1618 NTDGT
+1618 
-1623 FTYTPDANYHGTDS
+1623 
-1637 FTYTAT
+1637 
-1643 DGTETSTAATVNI
+1643 
-1656 TVTAVNDTPVA
+1656 
-1667 DDDAYTIDEDY
+1667 
-1678 RLMASVLTN
+1678 
-1687 DVDVEGDS
+1687 
-1695 LTTALVDGPTHGELV
+1695 
-1710 LNTDGTFTYTPD
+1710 
-1722 ANYNG
+1722 
-1727 TDSFTYT
+1727 
-1734 ATDGTATSTPATVTI
+1734 
-1749 TVNPVNDA
+1749 
-1757 TVANNDSYSTG
+1757 
-1768 EDSSLLG
+1768 
-1775 NVLTND
+1775 
-1781 VDVDGDTFTAALLSG
+1781 
-1796 PAHGTLVLNPDG
+1796 
-1808 SFSYTP
+1808 
-1814 TADYSGVDS
+1814 
-1823 FSYQVSDG
+1823 
-1831 TATSNTAL
+1831 
-1839 VTIAVTAIN
+1839 
-1848 DAPIAVNDSYTTDE
+1848 
-1862 DTPLAGNVLA
+1862 
-1872 NDTDAEGDSLSAT
+1872 
-1885 LVAGPTHGTLVLT
+1885 
-1898 SDGTFTYTPDA
+1898 
-1909 DYTGTD
+1909 
-1915 SFTYTAGDAALTDS
+1915 
-1929 ALVTVSI
+1929 
-1936 SSVNDVPVATG
+1936 
-1947 DSFTTDEDTP
+1947 
-1957 VSGNVLT
+1957 
-1964 NDVDVEGD
+1964 
-1972 SLTATLVDG
+1972 
-1981 PTHGNLVLNADGT
+1981 
-1994 FTYTPDADYHGT
+1994 
-2006 DSFTYTA
+2006 
-2013 TDGTATS
+2013 
-2020 AVSTVSIAVDP
+2020 
-2031 VNDTPV
+2031 
-2037 ATNDSVTTN
+2037 
-2046 EDTQLT
+2046 
-2052 GNVLTNDTDADG
+2052 
-2064 NTLTAT
+2064 
-2070 LVTGPS
+2070 
-2076 HGALTLNADGTFTYT
+2076 
-2091 PTANY
+2091 
-2096 NGTDSFT
+2096 
-2103 YTATDGTATSTAT
+2103 
-2116 TVTVTVNAV
+2116 
-2125 NDVPVA
+2125 
-2131 VNNSFT
+2131 
-2137 TDEDTQLTGNV
+2137 
-2148 LTNDTDADGN
+2148 
-2158 TLTATLVTGPTR
+2158 
-2170 GTLTLNSDGSFTYT
+2170 
-2184 PNTGYHGADVFTYT
+2184 
-2198 ANDGVANSTT
+2198 
-2208 AVVTIT
+2208 
-2214 VTTVNDAPS
+2214 
-2223 AVNDAYTT
+2223 
-2231 SEESAVNGNVLAN
+2231 
-2244 DTDADGN
+2244 
-2251 TLTATLADGPSHGAL
+2251 
-2266 TLNSDG
+2266 
-2272 TFTYTPTANYNG
+2272 
-2284 TDSFTYTATDGTATS
+2284 
-2299 NVASVAITVNP
+2299 
-2310 VNDTPTAVNNAFATN
+2310 
-2325 EDVQLSGNVLTNDID
+2325 
-2340 VDGDTLTAT
+2340 
-2349 VVNGPSHGTLTLN
+2349 
-2362 GNGTF
+2362 
-2367 TYTPTTNYNGTDSFT
+2367 
-2382 YTATDGTAT
+2382 
-2391 SNVATVIVTVNAVND
+2391 
-2406 APTAVNDSAS
+2406 
-2416 TNQGTALSGNV
+2416 
-2427 LSNDNDVDGNTLSA
+2427 
-2441 TLVAGPAHGT
+2441 
-2451 VALNSN
+2451 
-2457 GSFTYTPTANYNG
+2457 
-2470 TDSFTYKATDGTA
+2470 
-2483 TSNTATVSI
+2483 
-2492 TVIDNVA
+2492 
-2499 PTAVDIQAT
+2499 
-2508 NGGGL
+2508 
-2513 NISGYLEEGD
+2513 
-2523 SITYTFSEPIN
+2523 
-2534 PNSILAGWNGTTT
+2534 
-2547 NVVVRGDNG
+2547 
-2556 GSSNDT
+2556 
-2562 LRIYNSNNTALLPLG
+2562 
-2577 TIDLGRT
+2577 
-2584 DFIYQIGGNGPI
+2584 
-2596 TFGATG
+2596 
-2602 TASTMTMSGNTIT
+2602 
-2615 IVLGD
+2615 
-2620 YDSPAFGDYR
+2620 
-2630 NITLVLTS
+2630 
-2638 GSLRWSPSSAIS
+2638 
-2650 DLAGN
+2650 
-2655 TLSGGTANE
+2655 
-2664 SGSSDRDF
+2664 

>member
-435 LRPDRGHTDTAT
+435 LRPDRGHTETAT

-1088 ETSTAATVAI
+1088 ETST
-1098 TVTAVNDTP
+1098 
-1107 AAADDSVTTNEDTPL
+1107 
-1122 AGNVLANDVDV
+1122 
-1133 EGDSLTAT
+1133 
-1141 LVDGPA
+1141 
-1147 HGELVLNADG
+1147 
-1157 TFTYTPDTDYYG
+1157 
-1169 ADSFTYT
+1169 
-1176 ATDGTAT
+1176 
-1183 STAATVAITVT
+1183 
-1194 AINDTPVADGD
+1194 
-1205 SFTTNEDVE
+1205 
-1214 LAGNVLTNDTDIDGD
+1214 
-1229 SLTATLVDGPAHG
+1229 
-1242 ELVLNADGTFT
+1242 
-1253 YTPDADYYGADSF
+1253 
-1266 TYTATDGTATTTV
+1266 
-1279 ATVAITVTAVNDTPV
+1279 
-1294 AAGDSFTTNE
+1294 
-1304 DTPLAGNVLTNDTDI
+1304 
-1319 DGDSLT
+1319 
-1325 ATLVDGPAHGELVL
+1325 
-1339 NADGTFTYTPDTD
+1339 
-1352 YYGADSFTYT
+1352 
-1362 AADGTATS
+1362 
-1370 TVATVA
+1370 
-1376 ITVTAINDTP
+1376 
-1386 AAAGDS
+1386 
-1392 FTTNEDTP
+1392 
-1400 LAGNVLSNDT
+1400 
-1410 DIDGDSLTAA
+1410 
-1420 LVDGPAHGELVLNTD
+1420 
-1435 GTFTYTPDANYH
+1435 
-1447 GADSF
+1447 
-1452 TYTAT
+1452 
-1457 DGTETSTV
+1457 V

-1504 IDGDSLTAALVD
+1504 IDGDSLTA
-1516 GPAHGE
+1516 
-1522 LVLNTD
+1522 
-1528 GTFTYTPD
+1528 
-1536 ANYHG
+1536 
-1541 TDSFTYTATDGTE
+1541 
-1554 TSTVATV
+1554 
-1561 SITVT
+1561 
-1566 AINDTPTTVADS
+1566 
-1578 VTTNEDTPLAG
+1578 
-1589 NVLTNDT
+1589 
-1596 DIDGDS
+1596 
-1602 LTVALVDGP
+1602 ALVDGP

-2457 GSFTYTPTANYNG
+2457 GSFTYTPTANYTG

>member
-1 MAHGRR
+1 M
-7 HPAEVRTKARHRRQ
+7 
-21 KNPSKVE
+21 
-28 AIFPTFRLGVDSGI
+28 
-42 PSNRIAPNVAATY
+42 
-55 SRHIGRVGALA
+55 
-66 VALGV
+66 
-71 GAAISTGY
+71 
-79 GLGVA
+79 
-84 RADTDT
+84 
-90 DSVSKDSP
+90 
-98 SADSSPS
+98 
-105 DAPSKNSDKT
+105 
-115 ESATDTSTERSDS
+115 
-128 DEDEDSLSEVTDPAS
+128 
-143 AVDSDVDDDGVDD
+143 
-156 VDLETDHTE
+156 
-165 TDPPSEEGG
+165 
-174 TLDDTVPST
+174 
-183 IPPETGSPD
+183 
-192 STEAPGAEEPSA
+192 
-204 VPQESPA
+204 
-211 TAPEAES
+211 
-218 GSDAAS
+218 
-224 SGGTSRD
+224 
-231 EPAPAPS
+231 
-238 SATDIRVDAVT
+238 
-249 LSLSDETETETAS
+249 
-262 LRTDSAPDAGIGG
+262 
-275 QSTPLDGPAVSVAA
+275 
-289 GSVAGI
+289 
-295 NVPRAFAATSLS
+295 
-307 PLLVPEP
+307 
-314 VSPSRPQLL
+314 
-323 FAVLGWV
+323 
-330 VREIQRTFF
+330 
-339 NRAPVVRPQ
+339 
-348 ETTLV
+348 
-353 LSPNETSSPTP
+353 
-364 FQSYDLDDDGLT
+364 
-376 YFVPARGE
+376 
-384 VGGPMHG
+384 
-391 WVEVDQ
+391 
-397 VTGTFTYTRDDD
+397 
-409 YVGPDQFTVTVSD
+409 
-422 AGSGRHFHGLLGF
+422 
-435 LRPDRGHTDTAT
+435 
-447 ITLDIVA
+447 
-454 ANKTPVVNS
+454 
-463 DSYTTAQ
+463 
-470 GSYVFGNVLDNDSD
+470 
-484 PSGQTLT
+484 
-491 ASVVSGPAHGELTMA
+491 
-506 PNGAFHY
+506 
-513 SPEPGWTGVDTFVY
+513 
-527 SASNA
+527 
-532 MVDARAVVGITVT
+532 
-545 PVNRAPATADDSYTT
+545 
-560 DEDTTVTGNV
+560 
-570 LSNDTDPDGDTIT
+570 
-583 ATVVLAANHGDVQ
+583 
-596 LSSDGSFT
+596 
-604 YTPDTDFSGTDT
+604 
-616 FSYVASDGS
+616 
-625 TSSAPTLV
+625 
-633 KITVTPVNDVPVAED
+633 
-648 DSFTI
+648 
-653 SEDSRLHGNVLS
+653 
-665 NDTDSDRDLLTA
+665 
-677 SLASGPAH
+677 
-685 GSLTLNADG
+685 
-694 TFSYLPTANYTGT
+694 
-707 DSFTY
+707 
-712 TVSDGTS
+712 
-719 AGSTATATIT
+719 
-729 ISPVNDAP
+729 
-737 VANNSSFS
+737 
-745 VSEDSIY
+745 
-752 TGNLN
+752 
-757 VVDVDGDTVST
+757 
-768 DVVTG
+768 
-773 PAHGALTLNDDGSFT
+773 
-788 YTPDADYTGA
+788 
-798 DSFTYIGT
+798 
-806 DGVRTTSPATVTIT
+806 
-820 VTPIDDAPTAQDD
+820 
-833 TYSMSEDGI
+833 
-842 LTGSVLYNDSD
+842 
-853 VDGGSLTA
+853 
-861 ALVFAPMHGALTF
+861 
-874 NADGSFAYTPHAD
+874 
-887 YAGADSFAYTA
+887 
-898 SDGALT
+898 
-904 SNTAIVSITIA
+904 
-915 PTNDAPVAA
+915 
-924 DDFYSIDEDTVLTGN
+924 
-939 LLTNDSDVEGDS
+939 
-951 LSVSI
+951 
-956 LDGPQNGVLDLNSDG
+956 
-971 TFSYTPSANF
+971 
-981 NGADWFTYSASDGI
+981 
-995 APSAPALV
+995 
-1003 LIIINPVDDT
+1003 
-1013 VVATD
+1013 
-1018 DTFSM
+1018 
-1023 TEDSS
+1023 
-1028 LSGNVLSN
+1028 
-1036 DVDIDGD
+1036 
-1043 SLSAALVEGPAHGE
+1043 
-1057 LVLNTDGTFTYTP
+1057 
-1070 DADYHGAD
+1070 
-1078 SFTYTATDGT
+1078 
-1088 ETSTAATVAI
+1088 
-1098 TVTAVNDTP
+1098 
-1107 AAADDSVTTNEDTPL
+1107 
-1122 AGNVLANDVDV
+1122 
-1133 EGDSLTAT
+1133 
-1141 LVDGPA
+1141 
-1147 HGELVLNADG
+1147 
-1157 TFTYTPDTDYYG
+1157 
-1169 ADSFTYT
+1169 
-1176 ATDGTAT
+1176 
-1183 STAATVAITVT
+1183 
-1194 AINDTPVADGD
+1194 
-1205 SFTTNEDVE
+1205 
-1214 LAGNVLTNDTDIDGD
+1214 
-1229 SLTATLVDGPAHG
+1229 
-1242 ELVLNADGTFT
+1242 
-1253 YTPDADYYGADSF
+1253 
-1266 TYTATDGTATTTV
+1266 
-1279 ATVAITVTAVNDTPV
+1279 
-1294 AAGDSFTTNE
+1294 
-1304 DTPLAGNVLTNDTDI
+1304 
-1319 DGDSLT
+1319 
-1325 ATLVDGPAHGELVL
+1325 
-1339 NADGTFTYTPDTD
+1339 
-1352 YYGADSFTYT
+1352 
-1362 AADGTATS
+1362 
-1370 TVATVA
+1370 
-1376 ITVTAINDTP
+1376 
-1386 AAAGDS
+1386 
-1392 FTTNEDTP
+1392 
-1400 LAGNVLSNDT
+1400 
-1410 DIDGDSLTAA
+1410 
-1420 LVDGPAHGELVLNTD
+1420 
-1435 GTFTYTPDANYH
+1435 
-1447 GADSF
+1447 
-1452 TYTAT
+1452 
-1457 DGTETSTV
+1457 
-1465 STVNITVTAVND
+1465 
-1477 TPVATDDSVT
+1477 
-1487 TNEDTPY
+1487 
-1494 SGNVLSNDTD
+1494 LSNDTD

-2457 GSFTYTPTANYNG
+2457 GSFTYTPTANYTG

>member
-1 MAHGRR
+1 
-7 HPAEVRTKARHRRQ
+7 
-21 KNPSKVE
+21 
-28 AIFPTFRLGVDSGI
+28 
-42 PSNRIAPNVAATY
+42 
-55 SRHIGRVGALA
+55 
-66 VALGV
+66 
-71 GAAISTGY
+71 
-79 GLGVA
+79 
-84 RADTDT
+84 
-90 DSVSKDSP
+90 
-98 SADSSPS
+98 
-105 DAPSKNSDKT
+105 
-115 ESATDTSTERSDS
+115 
-128 DEDEDSLSEVTDPAS
+128 
-143 AVDSDVDDDGVDD
+143 
-156 VDLETDHTE
+156 
-165 TDPPSEEGG
+165 
-174 TLDDTVPST
+174 
-183 IPPETGSPD
+183 
-192 STEAPGAEEPSA
+192 
-204 VPQESPA
+204 
-211 TAPEAES
+211 
-218 GSDAAS
+218 
-224 SGGTSRD
+224 
-231 EPAPAPS
+231 
-238 SATDIRVDAVT
+238 
-249 LSLSDETETETAS
+249 
-262 LRTDSAPDAGIGG
+262 
-275 QSTPLDGPAVSVAA
+275 
-289 GSVAGI
+289 
-295 NVPRAFAATSLS
+295 
-307 PLLVPEP
+307 
-314 VSPSRPQLL
+314 
-323 FAVLGWV
+323 
-330 VREIQRTFF
+330 
-339 NRAPVVRPQ
+339 
-348 ETTLV
+348 
-353 LSPNETSSPTP
+353 
-364 FQSYDLDDDGLT
+364 
-376 YFVPARGE
+376 
-384 VGGPMHG
+384 
-391 WVEVDQ
+391 
-397 VTGTFTYTRDDD
+397 
-409 YVGPDQFTVTVSD
+409 
-422 AGSGRHFHGLLGF
+422 
-435 LRPDRGHTDTAT
+435 
-447 ITLDIVA
+447 
-454 ANKTPVVNS
+454 
-463 DSYTTAQ
+463 
-470 GSYVFGNVLDNDSD
+470 
-484 PSGQTLT
+484 
-491 ASVVSGPAHGELTMA
+491 
-506 PNGAFHY
+506 
-513 SPEPGWTGVDTFVY
+513 
-527 SASNA
+527 
-532 MVDARAVVGITVT
+532 
-545 PVNRAPATADDSYTT
+545 
-560 DEDTTVTGNV
+560 
-570 LSNDTDPDGDTIT
+570 
-583 ATVVLAANHGDVQ
+583 
-596 LSSDGSFT
+596 
-604 YTPDTDFSGTDT
+604 
-616 FSYVASDGS
+616 
-625 TSSAPTLV
+625 
-633 KITVTPVNDVPVAED
+633 
-648 DSFTI
+648 
-653 SEDSRLHGNVLS
+653 
-665 NDTDSDRDLLTA
+665 
-677 SLASGPAH
+677 
-685 GSLTLNADG
+685 
-694 TFSYLPTANYTGT
+694 
-707 DSFTY
+707 
-712 TVSDGTS
+712 
-719 AGSTATATIT
+719 
-729 ISPVNDAP
+729 
-737 VANNSSFS
+737 
-745 VSEDSIY
+745 
-752 TGNLN
+752 
-757 VVDVDGDTVST
+757 
-768 DVVTG
+768 
-773 PAHGALTLNDDGSFT
+773 
-788 YTPDADYTGA
+788 
-798 DSFTYIGT
+798 
-806 DGVRTTSPATVTIT
+806 
-820 VTPIDDAPTAQDD
+820 
-833 TYSMSEDGI
+833 
-842 LTGSVLYNDSD
+842 
-853 VDGGSLTA
+853 
-861 ALVFAPMHGALTF
+861 
-874 NADGSFAYTPHAD
+874 
-887 YAGADSFAYTA
+887 
-898 SDGALT
+898 
-904 SNTAIVSITIA
+904 
-915 PTNDAPVAA
+915 
-924 DDFYSIDEDTVLTGN
+924 
-939 LLTNDSDVEGDS
+939 
-951 LSVSI
+951 
-956 LDGPQNGVLDLNSDG
+956 
-971 TFSYTPSANF
+971 
-981 NGADWFTYSASDGI
+981 
-995 APSAPALV
+995 
-1003 LIIINPVDDT
+1003 
-1013 VVATD
+1013 
-1018 DTFSM
+1018 
-1023 TEDSS
+1023 
-1028 LSGNVLSN
+1028 
-1036 DVDIDGD
+1036 
-1043 SLSAALVEGPAHGE
+1043 
-1057 LVLNTDGTFTYTP
+1057 
-1070 DADYHGAD
+1070 
-1078 SFTYTATDGT
+1078 
-1088 ETSTAATVAI
+1088 
-1098 TVTAVNDTP
+1098 
-1107 AAADDSVTTNEDTPL
+1107 
-1122 AGNVLANDVDV
+1122 
-1133 EGDSLTAT
+1133 
-1141 LVDGPA
+1141 
-1147 HGELVLNADG
+1147 
-1157 TFTYTPDTDYYG
+1157 
-1169 ADSFTYT
+1169 
-1176 ATDGTAT
+1176 
-1183 STAATVAITVT
+1183 
-1194 AINDTPVADGD
+1194 
-1205 SFTTNEDVE
+1205 
-1214 LAGNVLTNDTDIDGD
+1214 
-1229 SLTATLVDGPAHG
+1229 
-1242 ELVLNADGTFT
+1242 
-1253 YTPDADYYGADSF
+1253 
-1266 TYTATDGTATTTV
+1266 
-1279 ATVAITVTAVNDTPV
+1279 
-1294 AAGDSFTTNE
+1294 
-1304 DTPLAGNVLTNDTDI
+1304 
-1319 DGDSLT
+1319 
-1325 ATLVDGPAHGELVL
+1325 
-1339 NADGTFTYTPDTD
+1339 
-1352 YYGADSFTYT
+1352 
-1362 AADGTATS
+1362 
-1370 TVATVA
+1370 
-1376 ITVTAINDTP
+1376 
-1386 AAAGDS
+1386 
-1392 FTTNEDTP
+1392 
-1400 LAGNVLSNDT
+1400 
-1410 DIDGDSLTAA
+1410 
-1420 LVDGPAHGELVLNTD
+1420 
-1435 GTFTYTPDANYH
+1435 
-1447 GADSF
+1447 
-1452 TYTAT
+1452 
-1457 DGTETSTV
+1457 
-1465 STVNITVTAVND
+1465 
-1477 TPVATDDSVT
+1477 
-1487 TNEDTPY
+1487 
-1494 SGNVLSNDTD
+1494 
-1504 IDGDSLTAALVD
+1504 
-1516 GPAHGE
+1516 
-1522 LVLNTD
+1522 
-1528 GTFTYTPD
+1528 
-1536 ANYHG
+1536 
-1541 TDSFTYTATDGTE
+1541 
-1554 TSTVATV
+1554 
-1561 SITVT
+1561 
-1566 AINDTPTTVADS
+1566 
-1578 VTTNEDTPLAG
+1578 
-1589 NVLTNDT
+1589 
-1596 DIDGDS
+1596 
-1602 LTVALVDGP
+1602 
-1611 AHGELVL
+1611 
-1618 NTDGT
+1618 
-1623 FTYTPDANYHGTDS
+1623 
-1637 FTYTAT
+1637 
-1643 DGTETSTAATVNI
+1643 
-1656 TVTAVNDTPVA
+1656 
-1667 DDDAYTIDEDY
+1667 
-1678 RLMASVLTN
+1678 
-1687 DVDVEGDS
+1687 
-1695 LTTALVDGPTHGELV
+1695 
-1710 LNTDGTFTYTPD
+1710 
-1722 ANYNG
+1722 
-1727 TDSFTYT
+1727 SFTYT

-2070 LVTGPS
+2070 LVTGP
-2076 HGALTLNADGTFTYT
+2076 
-2091 PTANY
+2091 
-2096 NGTDSFT
+2096 
-2103 YTATDGTATSTAT
+2103 
-2116 TVTVTVNAV
+2116 
-2125 NDVPVA
+2125 
-2131 VNNSFT
+2131 
-2137 TDEDTQLTGNV
+2137 
-2148 LTNDTDADGN
+2148 
-2158 TLTATLVTGPTR
+2158 TR

-2457 GSFTYTPTANYNG
+2457 GSFTYTPTANYTG

>member
-435 LRPDRGHTDTAT
+435 LRPDRGHTETAT

-1176 ATDGTAT
+1176 A
-1183 STAATVAITVT
+1183 
-1194 AINDTPVADGD
+1194 
-1205 SFTTNEDVE
+1205 
-1214 LAGNVLTNDTDIDGD
+1214 
-1229 SLTATLVDGPAHG
+1229 
-1242 ELVLNADGTFT
+1242 
-1253 YTPDADYYGADSF
+1253 
-1266 TYTATDGTATTTV
+1266 
-1279 ATVAITVTAVNDTPV
+1279 
-1294 AAGDSFTTNE
+1294 
-1304 DTPLAGNVLTNDTDI
+1304 
-1319 DGDSLT
+1319 
-1325 ATLVDGPAHGELVL
+1325 
-1339 NADGTFTYTPDTD
+1339 
-1352 YYGADSFTYT
+1352 
-1362 AADGTATS
+1362 ADGTATS

-1386 AAAGDS
+1386 VATDDTV
-1392 FTTNEDTP
+1392 TTSEDVE

-1410 DIDGDSLTAA
+1410 DIDGDSLNAA
-1420 LVDGPAHGELVLNTD
+1420 LVDGPAHGELVLN
-1435 GTFTYTPDANYH
+1435 A
-1447 GADSF
+1447 
-1452 TYTAT
+1452 
-1457 DGTETSTV
+1457 
-1465 STVNITVTAVND
+1465 
-1477 TPVATDDSVT
+1477 
-1487 TNEDTPY
+1487 
-1494 SGNVLSNDTD
+1494 
-1504 IDGDSLTAALVD
+1504 
-1516 GPAHGE
+1516 
-1522 LVLNTD
+1522 
-1528 GTFTYTPD
+1528 
-1536 ANYHG
+1536 
-1541 TDSFTYTATDGTE
+1541 
-1554 TSTVATV
+1554 
-1561 SITVT
+1561 
-1566 AINDTPTTVADS
+1566 
-1578 VTTNEDTPLAG
+1578 
-1589 NVLTNDT
+1589 
-1596 DIDGDS
+1596 
-1602 LTVALVDGP
+1602 
-1611 AHGELVL
+1611 
-1618 NTDGT
+1618 DGT

-2006 DSFTYTA
+2006 DSFTYPA

-2457 GSFTYTPTANYNG
+2457 GSFTYTPTANYTG